1 MKEVRE
7 ASTLS
12 GKGQNGGPAA
22 LGPLLTAR
30 ETAKFLQNPLLP
42 LLLHLLLSGTSFAKV
57 PTMHIVQM
65 LMGKLTLSFYARN
78 LKTLPGVKLP
88 WKLVLLSKPLIG
100 DWADKTK

>member
-1 MKEVRE
+1 MKDVRE

-12 GKGQNGGPAA
+12 RKGQNGGPAA

-30 ETAKFLQNPLLP
+30 ETAKFLQKPLP

-65 LMGKLTLSFYARN
+65 LMGKLTLSFYTRN
-78 LKTLPGVKLP
+78 LKILTG
-88 WKLVLLSKPLIG
+88 G
-100 DWADKTK
+100 KTALEVNSPKQTFDR

>member
-1 MKEVRE
+1 MKDVRE

-12 GKGQNGGPAA
+12 RKGQNGGPSA
-22 LGPLLTAR
+22 LGPLLTGR

-65 LMGKLTLSFYARN
+65 LMGKLTLSFYTRN
-78 LKTLPGVKLP
+78 LKILTG
-88 WKLVLLSKPLIG
+88 G
-100 DWADKTK
+100 KTALEVIFPKQTFDR